1 MIYNDNL
8 NKFTGIVF
16 SIILL
21 TANPLNTENMPLTY
35 ALYPNN
41 VLKDKNTYRAL
52 IKDRRHYTLEEVIAR
67 MTRNR
72 SAAQEAE
79 IKGIFEL
86 FTAEVESIL
95 KEGGSVLTPLFNAQC
110 SIAGRFTGAE
120 DYFFR
125 NRHRVRI
132 NLTPGSRLKALA
144 GEIKTQKTESK
155 MPRPLINSF
164 TNMLSGEINSGL
176 NPGGPAILKGAR
188 LNFDPNDP
196 EQGVRFVD
204 DNQTTFRVSSVIS
217 KTFSQLVF
225 LIPTDMPPG
234 NYRLQVN
241 NKLKTKIMRTGEL
254 NHTLVV
260 GETLPNSDAES

>member
-1 MIYNDNL
+1 M
-8 NKFTGIVF
+8 
-16 SIILL
+16 
-21 TANPLNTENMPLTY
+21 ALTY

-52 IKDRRHYTLEEVIAR
+52 IKDRRHYTLDEVIAR

-72 SAAQEAE
+72 SSVQEAE

-95 KEGGSVLTPLFNAQC
+95 EEGGSVLTPLFNAQC
-110 SIAGRFTGAE
+110 SIAGKFTGAE

-125 NRHRVRI
+125 NRHQVKI
-132 NLTPGSRLKALA
+132 NLTPGSRLKVLA
-144 GEIKTQKTESK
+144 GEIKTRKTESK
-155 MPRPLINSF
+155 MPRPLIDSF

-188 LNFDPNDP
+188 LNFDRNDP
-196 EQGVRFVD
+196 EQGVCFVSE
-204 DNQTTFRVSSVIS
+204 NHTIFRVSSILS
-217 KTFSQLVF
+217 NTFSQVVL
-225 LIPTDMPPG
+225 LIPPDLPPG

-254 NHTLVV
+254 SHTLVV
-260 GETLPNSDAES
+260 GETNPIPDSAL